1 MRLVAVLY
9 GVLCYAFFLGVFL
22 YAIGFVGNLLV
33 PTSVDVGRESPLAGA
48 ITVDVI
54 LLGIFAFQH
63 SIMARPAFKRWWTRF
78 IPTPVERSTY
88 VLFASS
94 ALALLLWQWRPITS
108 VVWSV
113 DGAPAVILQVIFW
126 AGWALVLFS
135 TFLINHFELFGLR
148 QVWQNFTRARHA
160 DPAFRTP
167 LLYRIVRHPLY
178 LGFIMAF
185 WAAPVMTAGHLLFAA
200 ATTAYIIIAIQFEE
214 RDLISVFGQTYADY
228 RKRVSMLIPWP
239 RRNKPSAPARPVTQ
253 PRSPTH

>member
-1 MRLVAVLY
+1 MRLVAVIY
-9 GVLCYAFFLGVFL
+9 GALCYAFFLGVFL
-22 YAIGFVGNLLV
+22 YAIGFVGNLFV
-33 PTSVDVGRESPLAGA
+33 PTSIDVGAQSPLAEA
-48 ITVDVI
+48 IAIDLV
-54 LLGIFAFQH
+54 LLGIFALQH
-63 SIMARPAFKRWWTRF
+63 SIMARPAFKRWWTRYVPAP
-78 IPTPVERSTY
+78 IERSTY

-113 DGAPAVILQVIFW
+113 DGAPAIAMQVIFW

-148 QVWQNFTRARHA
+148 QVWQNLTRARHA

-167 LLYRIVRHPLY
+167 LFYRVVRHPLY

-185 WAAPVMTAGHLLFAA
+185 WAAPVMTAGHMLFAFG
-200 ATTAYIIIAIQFEE
+200 TTGYILIAIQFEE

-239 RRNKPSAPARPVTQ
+239 KRAKPPAAVRRAAE
-253 PRSPTH
+253 PRSAR